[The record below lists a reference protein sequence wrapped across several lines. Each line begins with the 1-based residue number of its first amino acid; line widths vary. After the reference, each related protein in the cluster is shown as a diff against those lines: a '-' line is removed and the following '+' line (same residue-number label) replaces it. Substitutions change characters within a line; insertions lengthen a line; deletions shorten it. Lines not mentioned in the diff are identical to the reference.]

1 MRKAYFKIQ
10 MKSCFF
16 FVNCIKIAFYNFIIL
31 KGLIMKIAS
40 LAISVLLATSSATS
54 QTLVTHPSQNS
65 AKEAAYFT
73 AELSSAGLKKA
84 TLFNSNLTP
93 VMAYSSQQSNF
104 NLSAGSAPD
113 AFTTSELVEG
123 NFVLIDE
130 GNDTYLPYF
139 ATALNFESNG
149 TGIAGF
155 NFSDS
160 FYDEQFDW
168 AITDNG
174 NVKLTSKGREYTE
187 TSYPPFENI
196 AELYGQ
202 DLADHLNA
210 KYERREIDYIFQ
222 YQVYTEFD
230 LTISKQG
237 LANNYETV
245 HLAGNDYNTLI
256 IPEEWDWPESTLKS
270 TVSFNKVN
278 KLYDVKASAML
289 AAEKNHP
296 QGKWA
301 VPMPYSIKP
310 TNEGDSD
317 YFGTFA
323 ETVDLQANGAVSDE
337 TLSGIKYN
345 SWAVDEGVI
354 TLVNDNAE
362 YKITPFINIE
372 KAYFTRV
379 EEYKYNTL
387 TRTYIGMMA
396 KYDDTYTEYANN
408 LDIPFPNFWALGT
421 YLYTRSS
428 NDAVINVDDL
438 TGYKFFSDGR
448 MWRYVTLQE
457 GEVGNNNYEDWRYVV
472 DERHVVTERDR
483 GYSLRQ
489 RHWDTISVNDAGQA
503 FVLQYSYIGYDT
515 NDDGSVTDDELSP
528 FVLPSIQI
536 MIKTDLSTYERWES
550 LPDSDSD
557 GLKDIQEEELGTDI
571 YNADS
576 DFDGISDFDEFDNG
590 LNPLDA
596 TDAAADAD
604 NDGVSN
610 SDELLFGTDINNAD
624 TDGDGVSDGDE
635 IQLGLN
641 PLDPNDIANAP
652 SNLIKFTDYNGDG
665 VIDWLKHSVVGDAVW
680 LTVLDGRDFSAFS
693 FFNMSSKLENVSV
706 EQLGD
711 RNNDGIK
718 EVGLFGF
725 NADVGRY
732 QLAVYNG
739 YTGQSMGTWNW
750 PETLQDVEFKL
761 LEDLTLDGVQEYAIT
776 GIHLTNGTKQLF
788 VKDGASKQTYQTF
801 KWTNQWLDAQIV
813 QMSDI
818 TNDGVP
824 EVALYGR
831 HERLD
836 KGQLFVF
843 DGTNSNN
850 KLDVYNWNKLWNNLS
865 LHEMDDLDG
874 DGTIDWGQF
883 GQRKDDGRYQW
894 LVKKGHDKRG
904 VIRTFSWPNDLTAAQ
919 PLLLSDRTGD
929 DVKEVALYGK
939 NGSGKLFLRV
949 NDGRLANT
957 RIANYSWPA
966 TWLEE
971 QVMELGDLNNDGTNE
986 VALLGINKNTGKYQ
1000 LVVKDGQAGT
1010 EYGRLTFEGDWAD
1023 LAISSYD
1030 ASSDGHADIIVN
1042 GVDVGTLKRSSLIYS
1057 GDGLGLLSTTV
1068 H

>member
-1 MRKAYFKIQ
+1 
-10 MKSCFF
+10 
-16 FVNCIKIAFYNFIIL
+16 
-31 KGLIMKIAS
+31 MKIAS
-40 LAISVLLATSSATS
+40 LAISILLATSSATS
-54 QTLVTHPSQNS
+54 QTLVTHPSKNS

-73 AELSSAGLKKA
+73 AEPSSADLKKTA
-84 TLFNSNLTP
+84 LFSSGLTP
-93 VMAYSSQQSNF
+93 TMAYSGQHSNF
-104 NLSAGSAPD
+104 SLNADSASSAFLS
-113 AFTTSELVEG
+113 SELVEG
-123 NFVLIDE
+123 DFVLIDE

-139 ATALNFESNG
+139 ATALNFESDG
-149 TGIAGF
+149 SGIAGF
-155 NFSDS
+155 DFSNS

-168 AITDNG
+168 AITQSG
-174 NVKLTSKGREYTE
+174 NVNLTSKGREYTE
-187 TSYPPFENI
+187 TSYPPFEDI

-202 DLADHLNA
+202 ALADHLNT
-210 KYERREIDYIFQ
+210 KYERGEINYILQ

-237 LANNYETV
+237 LADNYEAV

-256 IPEEWDWPESTLKS
+256 VPDEWDWPESTLQG
-270 TVSFNKVN
+270 TVSFDKVN
-278 KLYDVKASAML
+278 KLYDVKTSVML
-289 AAEKNHP
+289 ASEKNDP

-301 VPMPYSIKP
+301 VPMPYSIEN
-310 TNEGDSD
+310 TNEGAED

-345 SWAVDEGVI
+345 SWAVNEGVI
-354 TLVNDNAE
+354 TLVNDDAE

-379 EEYKYNTL
+379 EEYKNNAL

-428 NDAVINVDDL
+428 NNDVINVDDL
-438 TGYKFFSDGR
+438 TGYKFFADGR

-457 GEVGNNNYEDWRYVV
+457 GEVGNSDYEDWRYVV
-472 DERHVVTERDR
+472 NDRHVVTERDR
-483 GYSLRQ
+483 GYSFRQ

-515 NDDGSVTDDELSP
+515 NNDGTVTDDELSP

-536 MIKTDLSTYERWES
+536 MIKTDLSTYDRWEL

-576 DFDGISDFDEFDNG
+576 DFDGISDFDEVTYG
-590 LNPLDA
+590 LNPFDA

-604 NDGVSN
+604 NDGVLN
-610 SDELLFGTDINNAD
+610 SDELLLGTDINNAD

-652 SNLIKFTDYNGDG
+652 SDLVKFTDYNGDG

-680 LTVLDGRDFSAFS
+680 LTILDGRDFSAFS
-693 FFNMSSKLENVSV
+693 FFNINSELENVSV
-706 EQLGD
+706 ELLGD

-725 NADVGRY
+725 NNAVGRY

-750 PETLQDVEFKL
+750 PETLKDVEFKL
-761 LEDLTLDGVQEYAIT
+761 LDDLTLDGVQEYAIT

-788 VKDGASKQTYQTF
+788 VKDGVSKQTYKTF

-813 QMSDI
+813 QMSDV

-843 DGTNSNN
+843 DGANSNN
-850 KLDVYNWNKLWNNLS
+850 KLDVYNWNTLWNDIS
-865 LHEMDDLDG
+865 LHKMDDLDG
-874 DGTIDWGQF
+874 DGTTDWGQF

-894 LVKKGHDKRG
+894 VVKKGHNKQG
-904 VIRTFSWPNDLTAAQ
+904 VIRTFSWPNDLSDVK
-919 PLLLSDRTGD
+919 PLLLADTTGD
-929 DVKEVALYGK
+929 NVSEVALYGK
-939 NGSGKLFLRV
+939 NASGKVFLRV

-957 RIANYSWPA
+957 RIANFSWPA
-966 TWLEE
+966 TWTEE
-971 QVMELGDLNNDGTNE
+971 QVMELGDLNNDGINE
-986 VALLGINKNTGKYQ
+986 VALLGVNINSGKYQ
-1000 LVVKDGQAGT
+1000 LVIKDGRATT
-1010 EYGRLTFEGDWAD
+1010 EYGRLTLEGNFAD
-1023 LAISSYD
+1023 LTISSYD
-1030 ASSDGHADIIVN
+1030 TNNDGHADIIVN
-1042 GVDVGTLKRSSLIYS
+1042 GVDALSLARTTHIYS
-1057 GDGLGLLSTTV
+1057 GSSLELMNSTQL
-1068 H
+1068 